1 MNENAGYD
9 KDYDVIICGG
19 GTSGCSAA
27 ISAARAGANVLLIER
42 LGCLGGQINVSG
54 PPGFT
59 YAWLFNRR
67 GEQDIG
73 GIMEETYNRL
83 YEEGHALPHQKAPI
97 RVKTGYTFSYVDA
110 DWWGLLMFN
119 MMEENNV
126 TLLLHSLVV
135 DVLKDGDTV
144 KGVVVEN
151 TNGRVEL
158 KGKIVID
165 CTGEGDIAARAG
177 APFEIVSKDEIQP
190 HTLSF
195 TVDGVDWDEVCKY
208 IRENPEEIEWLGY
221 KGTSSHEE
229 VMEVFKNLTD
239 ITDLGEIQGFFSL
252 RDKAMAKGEWHGFSG
267 VGFFLFPREGGKI
280 QAHMQHSSH
289 VPKVLPTDAW
299 DLTRGEIEAR
309 RQIQIA
315 WKFFKKYMPGFK
327 DAYITRIC
335 PELRIREGRR
345 IMGDYKLTT
354 EDVVEVSK
362 FDDTIGKSHFP
373 SGGHHQVGVDTLGAH
388 KREKEGTKPKVPK
401 DNGSYDLPYRI
412 LVPKKVENMLVA
424 GKMVSTDRDPYLRFL
439 QQTMVTGQAAGV
451 AAAICA
457 TKSISPRE
465 LEKDVSELQ
474 RILLDQGAILYE
486 TPKKLSVE

>member
-1 MNENAGYD
+1 MNET
-9 KDYDVIICGG
+9 KEYDVIICGG

-27 ISAARAGANVLLIER
+27 ISAARAGAKTLLIER
-42 LGCLGGQINVSG
+42 VGCLGGQMNVSG
-54 PPGFT
+54 PPGFA

-67 GEQDIG
+67 GEQDVG

-83 YEEGHALPHQKAPI
+83 YEEGHALPHQRTPI
-97 RVKTGYTFSYVDA
+97 RVKTGYTFSYVDS

-158 KGKIVID
+158 RGKIVID
-165 CTGEGDIAARAG
+165 CTGEGDIATRAG
-177 APFEIVSKDEIQP
+177 APFEMVSKDEIQP
-190 HTLSF
+190 HTLAF
-195 TVDGVDWDEVCKY
+195 TVDGVDWDKMCKY

-221 KGTSSHEE
+221 KDTSTHEE

-267 VGFFLFPREGGKI
+267 VGFFLFPREGGVI
-280 QAHMQHSSH
+280 QAHLQHSSH
-289 VPKVLPTDAW
+289 VPNILPTDAW
-299 DLTRGEIEAR
+299 ELTKGEIEGR

-315 WKFFKKYMPGFK
+315 WKFFKKYMPGFEN
-327 DAYITRIC
+327 AYITRIC
-335 PELRIREGRR
+335 PEMRIREGRR

-354 EDVVEVSK
+354 EDVVETRQ

-388 KREKEGTKPKVPK
+388 KREKEGAVRPNTPKGG
-401 DNGSYDLPYRI
+401 GSYDLPYRI

-451 AAAICA
+451 AAAICS
-457 TKSISPRE
+457 TKNISPRE

-474 RILLDQGAILYE
+474 RILVDQGAILYE
-486 TPKKLSVE
+486 TRK